1 MRLHAVA
8 ISKNIVREI
17 DKVHAHFDTL
27 FFDAQRRDL
36 QKSARLHQ
44 RDLSEERDVS
54 APLLDRDVD
63 THCDIHSITG
73 KQLDL
78 YFEVIGDPPLP

>member
-1 MRLHAVA
+1 MTFQK
-8 ISKNIVREI
+8 KN
-17 DKVHAHFDTL
+17 
-27 FFDAQRRDL
+27 
-36 QKSARLHQ
+36 
-44 RDLSEERDVS
+44 VS

-78 YFEVIGDPPLP
+78 YFEVIGIPHFLGVSAATTRARSSKTLSTRPVTG